1 MPDVQHLEI
10 ELQELAT
17 RYKDVPLLIKDG
29 LEQLIDA
36 CGHYIPPGGEP

>member
-1 MPDVQHLEI
+1 MPDVQHFEI

-17 RYKDVPLLIKDG
+17 RYTHIPQYLRDG

-36 CGHYIPPGGEP
+36 CGHYTPPGGEP

>member
-1 MPDVQHLEI
+1 MPDAQHFEI

-17 RYKDVPLLIKDG
+17 RYVGLPQSLRDS

-36 CGHYIPPGGEP
+36 CGHYAP